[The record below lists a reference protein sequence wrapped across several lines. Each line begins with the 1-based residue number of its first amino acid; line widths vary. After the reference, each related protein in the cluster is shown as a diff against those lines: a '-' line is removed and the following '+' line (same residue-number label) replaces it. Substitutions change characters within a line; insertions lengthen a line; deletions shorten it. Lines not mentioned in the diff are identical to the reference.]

1 MYDEIFALSQKEK
14 KGVTIHIKGQ
24 TIPGIV
30 TRIIDGKAVELRSQM
45 FSKIVVK
52 IDSIDAVA
60 MS

>member
-30 TRIIDGKAVELRSQM
+30 IRIIDGKAVELRSQM
-45 FSKIVVK
+45 FSKIVVR